1 MRVILVPVAGRPEC
15 TRALSVAFDLAARV
29 GASVTGCHMRPHRY
43 DDVRYAPTS
52 GEGEWKRRSGSKTS
66 RAAAKSLFEKKAAQ
80 ASFPI
85 RRKPSVESSAHWD
98 EKVGSPVKLM
108 GIVGPMADLIIAHR
122 PVKNGGIA
130 DLFLGAALH
139 ESERPVLILPR
150 SVPKAVGTRIC
161 IGWNQSPE
169 AARTVASVMPLIAAA
184 DEVSIVVCGPE
195 DRAGPKSRQLVHYL
209 GHYGVKA
216 TCVHT
221 RGRHIED
228 ELLQSYRDLG
238 ANLLVTGAYS
248 KSRWQE
254 KIFGGTTEWLVRKS
268 KLPVLMQQG

>member
-1 MRVILVPVAGRPEC
+1 
-15 TRALSVAFDLAARV
+15 
-29 GASVTGCHMRPHRY
+29 MRPHRY
-43 DDVRYAPTS
+43 DDGRYAPSS
-52 GEGEWKRRSGSKTS
+52 GEGEWRRRSGSRTA
-66 RAAAKSLFEKKAAQ
+66 RAAAKSLFESKAAR
-80 ASFPI
+80 AAFPV
-85 RRKPSVESSAHWD
+85 RRKPSTNSCAHWD

-122 PVKNGGIA
+122 PARTGGIA

-150 SVPKAVGTRIC
+150 SGPARIGSRIC

-195 DRAGPKSRQLVHYL
+195 DRAGPKSGQLVHYL

-216 TCVHT
+216 DVVHT
-221 RGRHIED
+221 RGRHIEE
-228 ELLQSYRDLG
+228 ELLQSYKKLG

>member
-15 TRALSVAFDLAARV
+15 TRALTVAFDLALRV

-43 DDVRYAPTS
+43 DDGRYAPSS
-52 GEGEWKRRSGSKTS
+52 GESEWKRRSTKNS
-66 RAAAKSLFEKKAAQ
+66 RAEAKSLFEKKAAR

-85 RRKPSVESSAHWD
+85 RRKPSIEPCAHWD

-108 GIVGPMADLIIAHR
+108 GIVGPVADLIIAHR
-122 PVKNGGIA
+122 PARTGGIA

-150 SVPKAVGTRIC
+150 SVPKGIGTRIC

-169 AARTVASVMPLIAAA
+169 AARTVASVMPLLAAA
-184 DEVSIVVCGPE
+184 EQVSIVVCGPE
-195 DRAGPKSRQLVHYL
+195 DRAGPKSAQLINYL
-209 GHYGVKA
+209 AHYGVKA

-221 RGRHIED
+221 RGRHIEE
-228 ELLQSYRDLG
+228 ELLKSYKDLG

-254 KIFGGTTEWLVRKS
+254 RIFGGTTEWLVRKS